1 MVDCVPIANKRK
13 VTLTITMEEL
23 TMHQKQRVGCRL
35 RSKTLLAVLITLL
48 CCTWGASAFAVI
60 ELKLGHFGSDTHPS
74 HIAAT
79 QFANNVEK
87 RTNGEVKI
95 AIYPNNAL
103 GSPPE
108 VLEQVIMG
116 VVDMSLS
123 GQDQLAKHVSLF
135 DTVSIPFSLSSYEHA
150 DRVLDGPF
158 LEWAVPEVEK
168 IGLVYLSS
176 WEWGFRQ
183 LTNSKL
189 PIMSPADMK
198 GLKIRTP
205 PAMTYQA
212 AMEALGANVQTIA
225 FSELVMAMRQGVV
238 DGQENP
244 IGVIYN
250 LKLYES
256 QKYISII
263 NYLYS
268 SMCHVVSKDVWDSLT
283 PEQQTIIR
291 EESNSARLLMRKL
304 ARADEQKQIED
315 MRSKGI
321 QIDTPGLAPFKAK
334 MGPAYEKIK
343 KNVGEANFDKWM
355 KMTESMQ

>member
-1 MVDCVPIANKRK
+1 M
-13 VTLTITMEEL
+13 
-23 TMHQKQRVGCRL
+23 
-35 RSKTLLAVLITLL
+35 RSNLKKALVSALCLA
-48 CCTWGASAFAVI
+48 WASSASSAV
-60 ELKLGHFGSDTHPS
+60 ELKLGHFGSEEHPS
-74 HIAAT
+74 HIAAM
-79 QFANNVEK
+79 QFAKQVEA
-87 RTNGEVKI
+87 RTNGEVEI
-95 AIYPNNAL
+95 ELYPNNAL

-123 GQDQLAKHVSLF
+123 GQDQLAKHVPLF
-135 DTVSIPFSLSSYEHA
+135 DTVSIPFSLSNAEHA

-158 LEWAVPEVEK
+158 KEWAAPELDK

-176 WEWGFRQ
+176 WDWGFRQ
-183 LTNSKL
+183 LTNSVR
-189 PIMSPADMK
+189 PILTPDDIK

-212 AMEALGANVQTIA
+212 AMGAIGANVQTIS

-268 SMCHVVSKDVWDSLT
+268 SMVHVVSKDAWDSLT
-283 PEQQTIIR
+283 EEQQKIVA
-291 EESNSARLLMRKL
+291 EESDSARLLMRKL
-304 ARADEQKQIED
+304 SRAEELKQIAA
-315 MRSKGI
+315 MRAEGI
-321 QIDTPGLAPFKAK
+321 QIDEPDLEPFQAM
-334 MGPAYEKIK
+334 MGPAYEQIK
-343 KNVGEANFDKWM
+343 QKVGEANFDKWIE
-355 KMTESMQ
+355 MTKSVK

>member
-1 MVDCVPIANKRK
+1 MN
-13 VTLTITMEEL
+13 M
-23 TMHQKQRVGCRL
+23 KQRIISRF
-35 RSKTLLAVLITLL
+35 RSLLILVLMAFL
-48 CCTWGASAFAVI
+48 CCAWTSSAFAAI
-60 ELKLGHFGSDTHPS
+60 ELKLSHFGNDTHPS
-74 HIAAT
+74 HIAAM
-79 QFANNVEK
+79 QFAKNVEK
-87 RTNGEVKI
+87 RTNGEVTI
-95 AIYPNNAL
+95 ALYPNNEL

-123 GQDQLAKHVSLF
+123 GQDQLAKHIKLF
-135 DTVSIPFSLSSYEHA
+135 DTVSIPFSLSGYDHA

-158 LEWAVPEVEK
+158 KEWAAPEVEK

-183 LTNSKL
+183 LTNSRH
-189 PIMSPADMK
+189 PIMSPADLK

-212 AMEALGANVQTIA
+212 AMDALGANVQTIA

-244 IGVIYN
+244 FGVIYN

-256 QKYISII
+256 QKYISVI

-268 SMCHVVSKDVWDSLT
+268 SMCHVVSKDSWNRLNT
-283 PEQQTIIR
+283 EQQQIIR
-291 EESNSARLLMRKL
+291 EESDSARLLMRKL
-304 ARADEQKQIED
+304 ARAEELEQIAD
-315 MRSKGI
+315 MRAKGI
-321 QIDTPGLAPFKAK
+321 QIDEPDLAPFKAM
-334 MGPAYEKIK
+334 MGPAYDKIK
-343 KNVGEANFDKWM
+343 KNVGEENFNKWL
-355 KMTESMQ
+355 KMTDELR

>member
-1 MVDCVPIANKRK
+1 MSSSLKKGLVSALC
-13 VTLTITMEEL
+13 
-23 TMHQKQRVGCRL
+23 
-35 RSKTLLAVLITLL
+35 LAWISSVY
-48 CCTWGASAFAVI
+48 SAV
-60 ELKLGHFGSDTHPS
+60 ELKLGHFGSEEHPS
-74 HIAAT
+74 HVAAM
-79 QFANNVEK
+79 QFAKQVEV
-87 RTNGEVKI
+87 RTNGDVKVE
-95 AIYPNNAL
+95 IYPNNAL

-123 GQDQLAKHVSLF
+123 GQDQLAKHIPLF
-135 DTVSIPFSLSSYEHA
+135 DTVSTPFSLKNADHA

-158 LEWAVPEVEK
+158 KAWAVPEAEK
-168 IGLVYLSS
+168 VGLVYLSS
-176 WEWGFRQ
+176 WDWGFRQ
-183 LTNSKL
+183 LTNSVR
-189 PIMSPADMK
+189 PILTPADIK

-212 AMEALGANVQTIA
+212 AMQALGANVQTIS

-244 IGVIYN
+244 IGVIYS

-268 SMCHVVSKDVWDSLT
+268 SMVHVVSKDAWERLT
-283 PEQQTIIR
+283 KDQQKIIR
-291 EESNSARLLMRKL
+291 EESDSARLLMRKL
-304 ARADEQKQIED
+304 TREEELKQIKD

-321 QIDTPGLAPFKAK
+321 VIDEPDLAPFQSM
-334 MGPAYEKIK
+334 MGPAYEQIK
-343 KNVGEANFDKWM
+343 KKVGADNFDKWIE
-355 KMTESMQ
+355 MTKSVK

>member
-1 MVDCVPIANKRK
+1 MRSSFKKGLVSAICIAWA
-13 VTLTITMEEL
+13 
-23 TMHQKQRVGCRL
+23 
-35 RSKTLLAVLITLL
+35 S
-48 CCTWGASAFAVI
+48 SAFSAV
-60 ELKLGHFGSDTHPS
+60 EFKLGHFGSENHPS
-74 HIAAT
+74 HIAAM
-79 QFANNVEK
+79 QFAKQVEA
-87 RTNGEVKI
+87 RTKGEVTVEL
-95 AIYPNNAL
+95 YPNNAL

-123 GQDQLAKHVSLF
+123 GQDQLAKHVPLF
-135 DTVSIPFSLSSYEHA
+135 DTVSIPFSLSNAEHA

-158 LEWAVPEVEK
+158 KEWAAPELDKV
-168 IGLVYLSS
+168 GLVYLSS
-176 WEWGFRQ
+176 WDWGFRQ
-183 LTNSKL
+183 LTNSVR
-189 PIMSPADMK
+189 PILTPADIN

-212 AMEALGANVQTIA
+212 AMQAIGANVQTIS

-250 LKLYES
+250 WKLYES

-268 SMCHVVSKDVWDSLT
+268 SMVHVVSKDAWARLT
-283 PEQQTIIR
+283 PEQQTIVR
-291 EESNSARLLMRKL
+291 EESDSARLLMRKL
-304 ARADEQKQIED
+304 TRAEELKQIAD

-321 QIDTPGLAPFKAK
+321 VIDEPELAPFQAM
-334 MGPAYEKIK
+334 MGPAYEQIK
-343 KNVGEANFDKWM
+343 KKVGAANFDKWM
-355 KMTESMQ
+355 EMTKSVK

>member
-1 MVDCVPIANKRK
+1 M
-13 VTLTITMEEL
+13 
-23 TMHQKQRVGCRL
+23 
-35 RSKTLLAVLITLL
+35 RSNLKKALVSALCLA
-48 CCTWGASAFAVI
+48 WASSASSAV
-60 ELKLGHFGSDTHPS
+60 ELKLGHFGSEEHPS
-74 HIAAT
+74 HIAAM
-79 QFANNVEK
+79 QFAKQVEA
-87 RTNGEVKI
+87 RTNGEVEVEL
-95 AIYPNNAL
+95 YPNNAL

-123 GQDQLAKHVSLF
+123 GQDQLAKHVPLF
-135 DTVSIPFSLSSYEHA
+135 DTVSIPFSLSNAEHA

-158 LEWAVPEVEK
+158 KEWAAPELDK

-176 WEWGFRQ
+176 WDWGFRQ
-183 LTNSKL
+183 LTNSVR
-189 PIMSPADMK
+189 PILTPDDIK

-212 AMEALGANVQTIA
+212 AMGAIGANVQTIS

-268 SMCHVVSKDVWDSLT
+268 SMVHVVSKDAWDSLT
-283 PEQQTIIR
+283 EEQQKIVA
-291 EESNSARLLMRKL
+291 EESDSARLLMRKL
-304 ARADEQKQIED
+304 SRAEELKQIAA
-315 MRSKGI
+315 MRAEGI
-321 QIDTPGLAPFKAK
+321 QIDEPDLAPFQAM
-334 MGPAYEKIK
+334 MGPAYEQIK
-343 KNVGEANFDKWM
+343 QKVGEANFDKWIE
-355 KMTESMQ
+355 MTKSVK